1 MYIHTA
7 QKMVILYSSFMKD
20 TLEIKSQFVRL
31 TLALLKC
38 NIAIKNSYLLLTLI
52 CNSIN
57 WPVLP
62 IFVTTNIVTW
72 YLFHF

>member
-38 NIAIKNSYLLLTLI
+38 NIAIKK
-52 CNSIN
+52 
-57 WPVLP
+57 
-62 IFVTTNIVTW
+62 
-72 YLFHF
+72 